1 MSTQDEGFWM
11 CRGCQMLGG
20 VCGRD
25 GLLQVHRW
33 NKLNNHNGSG
43 SSSGDNDNGE
53 MSSQVLDIKD
63 EVVWR
68 CKRNVT
74 GTVLASSGDG
84 GVMGLWKSNF
94 SGKWKCVSQS

>member
-11 CRGCQMLGG
+11 CRGRQMLDG

-25 GLLQVHRW
+25 GLLRVHRW
-33 NKLNNHNGSG
+33 NKLNNGSGSG
-43 SSSGDNDNGE
+43 SSSGDNDNE
-53 MSSQVLDIKD
+53 EVSRQVLDKKD
-63 EVVWR
+63 EVWR

-84 GVMGLWKSNF
+84 GVVGLWKSDF
-94 SGKWKCVSQS
+94 SGKWKCVSES